1 MEVQEK
7 RQRAEYLQQYR
18 ETWKEIKADVM
29 GMLPQEKLE
38 AEEQAKITLV
48 EEYQSDYI
56 QETYDNAVS
65 EVDKKIQEVR
75 TESSRTMIMTR
86 KQ

>member
-1 MEVQEK
+1 
-7 RQRAEYLQQYR
+7 
-18 ETWKEIKADVM
+18 M

-56 QETYDNAVS
+56 QETYEKAVS

>member
-1 MEVQEK
+1 
-7 RQRAEYLQQYR
+7 
-18 ETWKEIKADVM
+18 
-29 GMLPQEKLE
+29 MLPQEKLE

-56 QETYDNAVS
+56 QETYEKAVS